1 MHLQT
6 TYEHRKGVNDVTC
19 PPPQRGRERGP
30 ALYFDNNATTPLLP
44 SVRAAMSEAMETFG
58 NPSSVHFCGEAA
70 AALIDHARAFVAVL
84 LACDPEQVV
93 FNSGGSE
100 GASSVIVGTGLYHLR
115 DGGHFIT
122 SAVEHP
128 AVLRACEFVREL
140 GFELSVLPV
149 DGAGRV
155 DPGTLQTVLR
165 PDTRLVSIMH
175 ANNETGAFQP
185 LYALSRV
192 AREAGVPFHCDA
204 VQTAGKERIGLAEG
218 FVTISG
224 HKFHGPKGV
233 GALVVRTDA
242 PLQKLIFG
250 GEQEHDRRAGTEN
263 LLGIVGLGAAAG
275 AARARLEDPNEQFR
289 RKSIG
294 DRLRA
299 GLSSIHGA
307 VVNSPTEGCLPETVN
322 VSFDGL
328 RGDTIVD
335 VLSARGV
342 AVSSGS
348 ACHSAHPDPSHV
360 LLAMGLSADRA
371 LGAVRFSCSCL
382 TTRDEVDEVVA
393 LTEQTVRQLSATW
406 HSTAAA

>member
-1 MHLQT
+1 
-6 TYEHRKGVNDVTC
+6 VTC
-19 PPPQRGRERGP
+19 PPPDHGP
-30 ALYFDNNATTPLLP
+30 VPSHALYFDNSATTPLLP
-44 SVRAAMSEAMETFG
+44 PVRAAMCETMATFG
-58 NPSSVHFCGEAA
+58 NPSSVHFYGEAA
-70 AALIDHARAFVAVL
+70 AALVDKARVSVAAL
-84 LACDPEQVV
+84 LGCEPEEVV

-100 GASSVIVGTGLYHLR
+100 GASSVIVGTGLRHR
-115 DGGHFIT
+115 REGGHIIT

-128 AVLRACEFVREL
+128 AVLRACAFVREL

-149 DGAGRV
+149 DSAGRV
-155 DPGTLQTVLR
+155 DPGTLQTALR
-165 PDTRLVSIMH
+165 ADTRLVSIMH

-185 LYALSRV
+185 LDALSRI

-204 VQTAGKERIGLAEG
+204 VQSAGKERIDLAEG
-218 FVTISG
+218 FVTISA

-233 GALVVRTDA
+233 GALAVRTDA
-242 PLQKLIFG
+242 PLQKLVFG

-263 LLGIVGLGAAAG
+263 LLGIVGLGAAAD
-275 AARARLEDPNEQFR
+275 AARARLEDPNEQLR
-289 RKSIG
+289 RRAIG

-299 GLSSIHGA
+299 GLSSIRGA
-307 VVNSPTEGCLPETVN
+307 VVNSPEEACLPETVN
-322 VSFDGL
+322 VSFEGL

-382 TTRDEVDEVVA
+382 TTRDRVHEVVA
-393 LTEQTVRQLSATW
+393 ITEQTVQQLYTTW
-406 HSTAAA
+406 RSVGTR